1 MANNVIIYG
10 EKIVKIYCMLFDAC
24 RQNERIEEAFK
35 SKGLHYCNYI
45 TNSWTTTSLVSLF
58 SGKTP
63 SEMSSKGIGY
73 DNHYQNL
80 SKKEMLTANEMWNTY
95 R

>member
-10 EKIVKIYCMLFDAC
+10 EKIVKIYCILFDAC

-58 SGKTP
+58 SSKTP
-63 SEMSSKGIGY
+63 SEMSSRGIGY
-73 DNHYQNL
+73 D
-80 SKKEMLTANEMWNTY
+80 KKKKKSGMKK
-95 R
+95 